1 MITGCKILPD
11 NVPQPRMIGA
21 SRTLLLFGC
30 SVAAAAVLANFL

>member
-1 MITGCKILPD
+1 MITGWKILPD

-21 SRTLLLFGC
+21 SRVLLLFGC